1 MLLFLFPAISK
12 TSGDR
17 GFSSPKNLVSDIG
30 SGIAD
35 LGSGIVDIGSGIGSG
50 IVDLGSGIGS
60 GIVDLSSGIGSGI
73 VDIGSGIG
81 SGLSDLGSNLFLM
94 KTPSEDSG
102 GTKSPAGSNTPVTR
116 SPLASR
122 FPPQPP
128 NTPCP
133 PQSEAHSNVGKKEVI
148 LG

>member
-1 MLLFLFPAISK
+1 MIH
-12 TSGDR
+12 TY
-17 GFSSPKNLVSDIG
+17 SSPKSIVSDIGSGIVDLG

-35 LGSGIVDIGSGIGSG
+35 LGSGIGSGIVDLGTGIGSG

-60 GIVDLSSGIGSGI
+60 GIVDL
-73 VDIGSGIG
+73 GSGIG
-81 SGLSDLGSNLFLM
+81 SGLSDFGSNLFMM
-94 KTPSEDSG
+94 KNPSEDSG
-102 GTKSPAGSNTPVTR
+102 GTKSPASTNTPVTR
-116 SPLASR
+116 SPLTSR

-133 PQSEAHSNVGKKEVI
+133 NPEAHSTTGKKEGI